1 MANQNR
7 KKHLKT
13 TRPTQKCIHWS
24 GETALNQTNQLLLVT
39 EQGLGDT
46 LQFMR
51 YANALRKQGAAVS
64 LCAQPKLHSL
74 IQASGIDPAPLTPEQ
89 ANQVTDGEWMPLLS
103 APRYLEVSPD
113 NPIITDPYIKT
124 TNQLFSAWNDILL
137 KQ

>member
-51 YANALRKQGAAVS
+51 YANALDVDPETWPT
-64 LCAQPKLHSL
+64 LCGLSPGL
-74 IQASGIDPAPLTPEQ
+74 LTP
-89 ANQVTDGEWMPLLS
+89 
-103 APRYLEVSPD
+103 
-113 NPIITDPYIKT
+113 
-124 TNQLFSAWNDILL
+124 
-137 KQ
+137 